1 METGEQEWLNPV
13 IESWAIAL
21 TETDLENN
29 TSELVAFVQE
39 LMIIT
44 HQICGETLPDHDAMQ
59 LIGAL
64 LPSFSHA
71 FQRAAQYETQAKVI
85 YITHQLD
92 EVRMTFEKLDQRKSD
107 FIAVAAHELRTP
119 LTLLDGYAS
128 MLRESLEQRNANQ
141 VEMGLVCLCFC

>member
-1 METGEQEWLNPV
+1 MDELELFRSIRDTWLNRVTQNMARGSGLRQNLRDQLVEFCDRLEQAMETGEQEWLNPV

-64 LPSFSHA
+64 L
-71 FQRAAQYETQAKVI
+71 
-85 YITHQLD
+85 
-92 EVRMTFEKLDQRKSD
+92 
-107 FIAVAAHELRTP
+107 
-119 LTLLDGYAS
+119 
-128 MLRESLEQRNANQ
+128 
-141 VEMGLVCLCFC
+141 